1 MKEKAAKEKRVAVA
15 TTAIKYMN
23 TIGHILRLTGF
34 GESHGPAI
42 GGVLDG
48 FPSGVTI
55 DLDFIQ
61 NELNRRKPGQS
72 AITTGRSEAD
82 KVTFLS
88 GIFNGVSTGAPIAF
102 TVHNKDQH
110 SSDYD
115 NLKNL
120 LRPSHADYTY
130 NEKYGIR
137 DYKGGGRASA
147 RVTIAQCVAGALSK
161 LALQKALPNIDIYA
175 FTSQVGNIK
184 IDSEQE
190 LNFRRS
196 VSESNNVRCPDSEK
210 SSQME
215 ELIRVVKKEGDSIG
229 GIVTCI
235 IKGCP
240 IGLGEPLFGKL
251 HAELGAAML
260 SINAAKGFEYGDG
273 FESATQKGSYHNDAF
288 CLKDGKINTASN
300 HSGGIQGG
308 ISNGQPIRF
317 RVAFKPTPTIVIEQ
331 HTVTKDGE
339 ETIQKATGRHDPCI
353 VPRAV
358 PIVENLAAM
367 VILDH
372 LLLSK
377 ATI

>member
-1 MKEKAAKEKRVAVA
+1 
-15 TTAIKYMN
+15 MN

-42 GGVLDG
+42 GGILDG

-55 DLDFIQ
+55 DLDFVQ
-61 NELNRRKPGQS
+61 NELDRRRPGQS

-102 TVHNKDQH
+102 TVYNTDQH

-120 LRPSHADYTY
+120 LRPSHADFTY

-147 RVTIAQCVAGALSK
+147 RVTIAQCVAGALAK
-161 LALQKALPNIDIYA
+161 LALQKALPGIDIYA

-184 IDSEQE
+184 INPEQE
-190 LNFRRS
+190 LSFKRS

-210 SSQME
+210 ALQME
-215 ELIRVVKKEGDSIG
+215 ELIKGVKKEGDSIG

-235 IKGCP
+235 IRGCP
-240 IGLGEPLFGKL
+240 VGLGEPVFNKL

-260 SINAAKGFEYGDG
+260 NINAAKGFEYGDG
-273 FESATQKGSYHNDAF
+273 FESAAQKGSYHNDSF
-288 CLKDGKINTASN
+288 CLKDGEVSTSSN

-317 RVAFKPTPTIVIEQ
+317 RVAFKPTPTIGVEQ
-331 HTVTKDGE
+331 HTVTTDGE
-339 ETIQKATGRHDPCI
+339 EITQKATGRHDPCI

-377 ATI
+377 ATL

>member
-1 MKEKAAKEKRVAVA
+1 
-15 TTAIKYMN
+15 MN

-102 TVHNKDQH
+102 TVHNTDQH

-161 LALQKALPNIDIYA
+161 LALQKSLPNIDIYA

-184 IDSEQE
+184 IDSGQE

-210 SSQME
+210 ASQME

-260 SINAAKGFEYGDG
+260 NINAAKGFEYGDG

>member
-1 MKEKAAKEKRVAVA
+1 
-15 TTAIKYMN
+15 MN

-42 GGVLDG
+42 GGILDG

-55 DLDFIQ
+55 DLDFVQ
-61 NELNRRKPGQS
+61 NELDRRRPGQS

-102 TVHNKDQH
+102 TVYNTDQH

-147 RVTIAQCVAGALSK
+147 RVTIAQCVAGALAK
-161 LALQKALPNIDIYA
+161 LALQKALPDIDIYA

-184 IDSEQE
+184 IDPE
-190 LNFRRS
+190 LELSFKRS

-210 SSQME
+210 ASQME
-215 ELIRVVKKEGDSIG
+215 ELIKGIKKEGDSIG

-235 IKGCP
+235 IRGCP
-240 IGLGEPLFGKL
+240 VGLGEPVFSKL

-260 SINAAKGFEYGDG
+260 NINAAKGFEYGDG
-273 FESATQKGSYHNDAF
+273 FESATQKGSYHNDSF
-288 CLKDGKINTASN
+288 CLKDGEVSTASN

-317 RVAFKPTPTIVIEQ
+317 RVAFKPTPTIGVGQ
-331 HTVTKDGE
+331 HTVTTDGE
-339 ETIQKATGRHDPCI
+339 EISQKATGRHDPCI

-358 PIVENLAAM
+358 PIVENLATM

-372 LLLSK
+372 FLLSK
-377 ATI
+377 ATL